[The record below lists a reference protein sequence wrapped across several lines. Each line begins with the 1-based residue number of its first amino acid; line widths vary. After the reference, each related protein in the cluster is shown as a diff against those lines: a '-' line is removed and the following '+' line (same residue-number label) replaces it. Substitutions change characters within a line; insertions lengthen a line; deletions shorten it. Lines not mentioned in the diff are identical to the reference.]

1 MVENSSFIY
10 SKTISLRV
18 FMQRFNLRRFVA
30 NKSAK
35 PNESKGSMQRTIMA
49 DSLDMDLKDNTG
61 RFNCGK
67 PSGWIEDFHALP
79 SEMQQLIRE
88 IKRVRAVFGVVT
100 MENPTD
106 DKGQPIDEVVTPF
119 IWEIDNN
126 QAFKLVGEQMGAIVR
141 RDRLPIEH
149 AIKFSPSLEHQMD
162 NNSSYFTPVCKADM
176 SVVYNVTK
184 EDDAILEE
192 FTDWVKNNNDMI
204 CKDWDTNNTKRQE
217 EMPEEQKQ
225 MVEEFIDIDME
236 GEDSIMN
243 HPAEL
248 ALHRYMT
255 SAANN
260 KSTMSEEVVQQIGN
274 DIMAALRR
282 QFGKKEPRKFRLR
295 MSNVGRPTCQ
305 LWFEKNKPEEAQP
318 KSTNFVMNMMLG
330 DIVEA
335 VFKGLLKEAGVEY
348 EDTETV
354 NLDCG
359 DTTVNGSYDIVI
371 NDAVDDIKS
380 ASDWSY
386 RNKFDSY
393 GYPCQR

>member
-1 MVENSSFIY
+1 MNEVVTINTENRAAMIKMMGMTDDAKLKKKTSTLNRLRLWHYPIMGQAEVNGKMTNVEVIDAGNFRLEVIDGGNSSFIY

-106 DKGQPIDEVVTPF
+106 DKGKPIDEVVTPF

-126 QAFKLVGEQMGAIVR
+126 QAFKLVGEQLGAIVR

-184 EDDAILEE
+184 EDDAIIEE

-217 EMPEEQKQ
+217 EMPEEEKQ

-236 GEDSIMN
+236 GE
-243 HPAEL
+243 
-248 ALHRYMT
+248 
-255 SAANN
+255 
-260 KSTMSEEVVQQIGN
+260 EV
-274 DIMAALRR
+274 
-282 QFGKKEPRKFRLR
+282 
-295 MSNVGRPTCQ
+295 
-305 LWFEKNKPEEAQP
+305 
-318 KSTNFVMNMMLG
+318 
-330 DIVEA
+330 
-335 VFKGLLKEAGVEY
+335 
-348 EDTETV
+348 
-354 NLDCG
+354 
-359 DTTVNGSYDIVI
+359 
-371 NDAVDDIKS
+371 
-380 ASDWSY
+380 
-386 RNKFDSY
+386 
-393 GYPCQR
+393 